1 MTCTCTIYH
10 MYMYNISHVHVY
22 VSGYIHYN
30 FCPALCFVK
39 LPGNVITE
47 AVSVKK
53 DHTPCPPYKLITAH
67 LGGPPPPTQATWLL
81 Y

>member
-1 MTCTCTIYH
+1 MYTCTY
-10 MYMYNISHVHVY
+10 MYMYLA
-22 VSGYIHYN
+22 IHYN

-67 LGGPPPPTQATWLL
+67 LGGPPNSGHLAVMLTYYYAMYIT
-81 Y
+81 